1 MKTKKDIVS
10 LRLVDSIYYKESLM
24 LLKTYVAAFG
34 LLILQGFHIKQDL
47 IGQKLI
53 CILQG
58 IGLFFSKD
66 SSIIIYL

>member
-1 MKTKKDIVS
+1 
-10 LRLVDSIYYKESLM
+10 M